1 MTPYSPSRALCLLF
15 GTIMATAA
23 ALPALAQSE
32 DLFDSHDQY
41 TTYAKTAGG
50 CKSGD
55 LINWSPTSISGT
67 DFQCVLETRV
77 PGAGSGLDAI
87 DSTCMIK
94 GEKVSV
100 RVVLGLGVRP
110 DRFSVEIPD
119 FLFADMYPCTPVEGL
134 EGTN

>member
-1 MTPYSPSRALCLLF
+1 MTRYSTIRAFTLLS
-15 GTIMATAA
+15 GTILATAV
-23 ALPALAQSE
+23 ALPALAQSDE
-32 DLFDSHDQY
+32 LFDSRDQY

-94 GEKVSV
+94 GEKVSA

-110 DRFSVEIPD
+110 DHFSVEIPD